1 MTSPRPVRRAM
12 TRRLDEAT
20 GGGLITRTVLPGG
33 LRVVT
38 EAMPGGRSASVGIWI
53 PVGSRDETPALA
65 GTSHF
70 LEHLLFKGT
79 TRRSALDIAN
89 AMDAVGGEF
98 NAFTEKEHTCFYA
111 TVLDRDLPL
120 ALDIVADVVLEATLT
135 AADVDIERGVV
146 LEEIAM
152 RDDDPAD
159 LVHDEFATT
168 LFGDRPLGRPI
179 LGTEQS
185 IHALTRRQING
196 YYQRRYMTDA
206 MVVSVAGN
214 VEHAAVLRLVRRAF
228 GDRLDES
235 LPTSPIPDFDDETS
249 FDIDGPVFGIFDPG
263 DPGRHA
269 GRAGRERV
277 RPPSRSVN
285 VLSDETEQANLVLG
299 CHGLSRHD
307 PRRFAIGVL
316 SAALGGGMSSRL
328 FQRIREE
335 RGLAYSVYS
344 FSSSYTDAGM
354 FGVYAGCQPGKT
366 DEVLS
371 LILAELNA
379 AARGELDADEIE
391 RGKGQMRGATVLGLE
406 DAGSRMT
413 RIGKSETIYGEVL
426 GVDELIARIDAVT
439 PQDVSALAAD
449 LLGRPRCLAVVGP
462 FGEHD
467 FDGAV

>member
-1 MTSPRPVRRAM
+1 VTSPRPVRRAM

-38 EAMPGGRSASVGIWI
+38 EAMPGVRSASVGIWI

-79 TRRSALDIAN
+79 TRRTALDLAN

-228 GDRLDES
+228 GDWLDES
-235 LPTSPIPDFDDETS
+235 LPTSPMRI
-249 FDIDGPVFGIFDPG
+249 PG
-263 DPGRHA
+263 D
-269 GRAGRERV
+269 ERL

>member
-1 MTSPRPVRRAM
+1 M
-12 TRRLDEAT
+12 
-20 GGGLITRTVLPGG
+20 TRTVLPGG

-38 EAMPGGRSASVGIWI
+38 EAQPGVRSLSVGVWI
-53 PVGSRDETPALA
+53 PVGSRDETINLA

-79 TRRSALDIAN
+79 TTRSALDIAS

-120 ALDIVADVVLEATLT
+120 AIDIICDVVLNATLS
-135 AADVDIERGVV
+135 AQDVDVERSVV

-159 LVHDEFATT
+159 LVHDEFAAA
-168 LFGDRPLGRPI
+168 LFGDTPLGRPV
-179 LGTEQS
+179 LGSVPS
-185 IHALTRRQING
+185 IGALTRRQIAG
-196 YYQRRYMTDA
+196 YYTRRYTPDA

-214 VEHAAVLRLVRRAF
+214 VVHGEVVDLVRRAF
-228 GDRLDES
+228 DGRLDSS
-235 LPTSPIPDFDDETS
+235 LAPQPPRAQHARTLHTPARPVAVVADD
-249 FDIDGPVFGIFDPG
+249 
-263 DPGRHA
+263 
-269 GRAGRERV
+269 
-277 RPPSRSVN
+277 
-285 VLSDETEQANLVLG
+285 TEQANLVLG
-299 CHGLSRHD
+299 GHGVSRHD

-344 FSSSYTDAGM
+344 FSGGYADDGV

-366 DEVLS
+366 DEVLG
-371 LILAELNA
+371 LMTE
-379 AARGELDADEIE
+379 ELDAAAHGSLTDAEIE
-391 RGKGQMRGATVLGLE
+391 RGKGQTRGGIVLGLE
-406 DAGSRMT
+406 DSGSRMT
-413 RIGKSETIYGEVL
+413 RIGKSELVYGEIL
-426 GVDELIARIDAVT
+426 GVDELLTIVDAIT
-439 PQDVSALAAD
+439 AQDVTEAAAD
-449 LLGRPRCLAVVGP
+449 LLTRPRCLTVVGP

>member
-1 MTSPRPVRRAM
+1 MTSPRPLRRAL
-12 TRRLDEAT
+12 TRRLDKAT

-38 EAMPGGRSASVGIWI
+38 EAMPGVRSASVGIWV

-79 TRRSALDIAN
+79 NRRSALEIAR

-120 ALDIVADVVLEATLT
+120 ALDIVSDVVLDATLT
-135 AADVDIERGVV
+135 AADVDVERGVV

-152 RDDDPAD
+152 RDDDPGD
-159 LVHDEFATT
+159 LVHDEFAMA
-168 LFGDRPLGRPI
+168 LYGDRPLGRPI
-179 LGTEQS
+179 LGTEES

-196 YYQRRYMTDA
+196 YYRRRYTTDA

-214 VEHAAVLRLVRRAF
+214 VEHEAVVRLVRRAF
-228 GDRLDES
+228 AGRLD
-235 LPTSPIPDFDDETS
+235 DE
-249 FDIDGPVFGIFDPG
+249 GRNYPRAVG
-263 DPGRHA
+263 D
-269 GRAGRERV
+269 ERL
-277 RPPSRSVN
+277 RPPSRPIH
-285 VLSDETEQANLVLG
+285 VLADETEQANLVLG

-307 PRRFAIGVL
+307 PRRFAVGVL

-344 FSSSYTDAGM
+344 FSSSYSDGGM

-371 LILAELNA
+371 LVVAELDA
-379 AARGELDADEIE
+379 AARGELGADEIE
-391 RGKGQMRGATVLGLE
+391 RGKGQLRGATVLGLE

-426 GVDELIARIDAVT
+426 GVDELLARIDAVT
-439 PQDVSALAAD
+439 PDDVAELATE